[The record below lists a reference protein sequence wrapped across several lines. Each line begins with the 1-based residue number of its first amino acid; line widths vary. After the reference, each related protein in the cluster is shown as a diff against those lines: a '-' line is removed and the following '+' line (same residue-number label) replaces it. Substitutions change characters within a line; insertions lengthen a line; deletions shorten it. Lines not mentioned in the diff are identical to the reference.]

1 MSEIPVLGIYSNTGV
16 VLIIPD
22 KDAQSGDKLDW
33 TQIPVCRDDRICK
46 HFPPGV
52 VKTQARKASSQI
64 ELLANGASGDTGL
77 FYEIP
82 WNQYLQAVNRQD
94 VP

>member
-1 MSEIPVLGIYSNTGV
+1 LNVLEKTKKPAYQSKVDFGNEIGCKKSSAQITNFMSE
-16 VLIIPD
+16 
-22 KDAQSGDKLDW
+22 
-33 TQIPVCRDDRICK
+33 IPVCRDDRICK

-82 WNQYLQAVNRQD
+82 
-94 VP
+94 